1 MTLSND
7 MKRDILKA
15 ASTIIKRMNGKGPQN
30 IYIKTYPEEYHIV
43 IQGFKSDFEKYLI
56 DRFGLEAECML
67 RDFYHRD
74 AENVHREFLELL
86 GYDPPLLLKQF
97 NLDFNSD
104 VCQVIV
110 KL

>member
-30 IYIKTYPEEYHIV
+30 IYIKTHPEEFHIV
-43 IQGFKSDFEKYLI
+43 IQGFKSDFENYLI
-56 DRFGLEAECML
+56 DRFGLEAEGVL

-74 AENVHREFLELL
+74 AENLHQEFLQLV
-86 GYDPPLLLKQF
+86 GYEPPLILKQI

-104 VCQVIV
+104 VCQVVV

>member
-30 IYIKTYPEEYHIV
+30 IYIKTHPDEFHIV
-43 IQGFKSDFEKYLI
+43 IQGFKSDFESYLI
-56 DRFGLEAECML
+56 ERFGMEAEQVF

-74 AENVHREFLELL
+74 AENLHREFLKLL
-86 GYDPPLLLKQF
+86 GYEPHLVLKQF
-97 NLDFNSD
+97 ILDFNND
-104 VCQVIV
+104 VCQVII